1 MLLRRVMVHVKT
13 QNWTAVALDFVIVVV
28 GVFIGIQVANWNAAR
43 GERTLSNEYLSGF
56 RQDLLAD
63 AHMLQTEIEA
73 RQAQRQDALTVLEF
87 YDGRSL
93 EPIVFFEAYGAAIL
107 ARNTRPNRNTIDEV
121 LNTGSLRLVRDPEIR
136 NGLLDLYVIYKRIA
150 DVEDHMARDFDAYL
164 YDPTFSS
171 VPFNLEG
178 PWEDTPASRLEA
190 ETLLNS
196 VTIENGFRLIV
207 ANLQFPD
214 SGLEAEL
221 EAARVQVDTLLREIS
236 SD

>member
-1 MLLRRVMVHVKT
+1 MLLRRIIEHVKT
-13 QNWTAVALDFVIVVV
+13 QNWTAVGLDFVIVVV

-43 GERTLSNEYLSGF
+43 GERALGDEYLDGF

-63 AHMLQTEIEA
+63 AQMLETEIEA

-87 YDGRSL
+87 YDGRPL

-107 ARNTRPNRNTIDEV
+107 SRNTRPNRNTIDEV
-121 LNTGSLRLVRDPEIR
+121 LNTGNLRLVRDPEIR
-136 NGLLDLYVIYKRIA
+136 NGLLDLYVVYERIA

-171 VPFNLEG
+171 IPFNLEG
-178 PWEDTPASRLEA
+178 PWEDTPGSRLEA

-207 ANLQFPD
+207 ANLQFPE

-221 EAARVQVDTLLREIS
+221 EAARIQVEALLRAMP

>member
-1 MLLRRVMVHVKT
+1 MLLRRVIEHVKM

-28 GVFIGIQVANWNAAR
+28 GVFIGIQVANWNDAR
-43 GERTLSNEYLSGF
+43 GVRALSDEYLNGF

-63 AHMLQTEIEA
+63 AQILETEIEA
-73 RQAQRQDALTVLEF
+73 RRAQRQDALTVLEF
-87 YDGRSL
+87 FEGRPL
-93 EPIVFFEAYGAAIL
+93 EPSVFFEAYGAAIL

-121 LNTGSLRLVRDPEIR
+121 LNTGNLRLVRDPEIR
-136 NGLLDLYVIYKRIA
+136 NGLLDLYFIYDRIA
-150 DVEDHMARDFDAYL
+150 DVEEHMARDFDAYL
-164 YDPTFSS
+164 YDPTFST

-178 PWEDTPASRLEA
+178 PWEDTPARRLEA

-207 ANLQFPD
+207 GNLQFPGT
-214 SGLEAEL
+214 GLEAEL
-221 EAARVQVDTLLREIS
+221 EAARVQVDALLRKMP